1 MHESMTT
8 KDNQCGSWLFE
19 PNHFKKKKKKK
30 KRHRQYGN
38 NCGD

>member
-19 PNHFKKKKKKK
+19 PNHFKKKEKKEETPTVWK
-30 KRHRQYGN
+30 
-38 NCGD
+38 